1 MLKVILLALT
11 MALTSLN
18 VANAQDYPSRPVR
31 FIVGAAA
38 GSNTDLLARLF
49 AAEYQKILNQP
60 FVVEDKPGA
69 GGEIGAEYAT
79 KADPDGYTLLFDSAS
94 IMFGNQWLYPRT
106 FDQDKDLISIVDIPG
121 PPMVLLVGP
130 ELKGKSLKEIIAMA
144 KAAPQPW
151 FLGVATTWEAIGYG
165 LFCEAAGIN
174 LQLTRYKSA
183 QQGFVE
189 LSKGDIKL
197 VFSALATAK
206 PMMSS
211 GQLIPV
217 AITTSERTAAAADIP
232 TMRELG
238 VDMEITGWNGISA
251 PRGTPKIVV
260 ETLNRVGNEI
270 LKMPDFQQKLLDMSV
285 DVNSIKGTERTPEFM
300 DKSIREGSEAWGRMI
315 KRFGFKN

>member
-1 MLKVILLALT
+1 MLRIILLALV
-11 MALTSLN
+11 MALTNLN
-18 VANAQDYPSRPVR
+18 TANAQDYPNRPVR
-31 FIVGAAA
+31 FVVGAAA
-38 GSNTDLLARLF
+38 GSNTDILARLF
-49 AAEYQKILNQP
+49 AAEYQKILKQP

-69 GGEIGAEYAT
+69 GGDIGAEYVV

-94 IMFGNQWLYPRT
+94 IMFGNKWLYPRT
-106 FDQDKDLISIVDIPG
+106 FDQDKDLVSIIDIPG

-130 ELKGKSLKEIIAMA
+130 ELKGKSLKEIVAMA

-151 FLGVATTWEAIGYG
+151 SLGVATTWEAIGYG
-165 LFCEAAGIN
+165 MLCEAVGLN

-189 LSKGDIKL
+189 LAKGDIKL
-197 VFSALATAK
+197 VFSAIATAK

-211 GQLIPV
+211 GQLIPIAV
-217 AITTSERTAAAADIP
+217 TTAERTAAAADIS

-238 VDMEITGWNGISA
+238 VDMEITGWNGISG
-251 PRGTPKIVV
+251 PRGIQKNVV

-285 DVNSIKGTERTPEFM
+285 DMQSIKEVERTPELM
-300 DKSIREGSEAWGRMI
+300 DKAIREGSEAWGRMI